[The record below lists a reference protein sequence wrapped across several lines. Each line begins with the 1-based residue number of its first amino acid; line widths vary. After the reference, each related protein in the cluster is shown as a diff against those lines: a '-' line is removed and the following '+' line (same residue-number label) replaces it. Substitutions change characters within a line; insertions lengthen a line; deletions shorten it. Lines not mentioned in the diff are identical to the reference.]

1 MTVLLSYGVRNLRAR
16 MFTTA
21 LTASGMAMVTF
32 VFTAVLM
39 LAEGLER
46 TLADTGSPDN
56 VVILR
61 RSAETEVSS
70 IISRYEAAQI
80 EVGPEP
86 DHTVQG
92 EPMISKE
99 SVVLV
104 TLPKKNSP
112 KPTNVVVR
120 GVGPWSV
127 RLRPQVRLKS
137 GRMFRPGSHEIIAG
151 SSAARRITGLEL
163 NGELRFALRE
173 WRVVGI
179 FDAAD
184 TAFDSEIWGDAD
196 QLMDAFR
203 RNSYSAMIV
212 RVSGPGSFD
221 RLKKRI
227 ENDPRMT
234 VQAKRE
240 IAFYREQSEVM
251 TKFIRILGIVTT
263 GFFSFGAILGAMV
276 TMYTAVANRTK
287 EIGTLRALGFSR
299 AGVLSSFLAESV
311 FLGVLGG
318 GVGVAASSLLQLVTI
333 STLNWETFSEL
344 AFGFTLT
351 GGIAAY
357 AIGFSAFMGF
367 IGGLVPAWTA
377 ARLKIVDALRA
388 S

>member
-1 MTVLLSYGVRNLRAR
+1 
-16 MFTTA
+16 
-21 LTASGMAMVTF
+21 
-32 VFTAVLM
+32 
-39 LAEGLER
+39 
-46 TLADTGSPDN
+46 
-56 VVILR
+56 
-61 RSAETEVSS
+61 
-70 IISRYEAAQI
+70 
-80 EVGPEP
+80 
-86 DHTVQG
+86 
-92 EPMISKE
+92 
-99 SVVLV
+99 
-104 TLPKKNSP
+104 
-112 KPTNVVVR
+112 VVVR

-127 RLRPQVRLKS
+127 KLRPQVRLKS

-173 WRVVGI
+173 WRIVGI

-212 RVSGPGSFD
+212 RVSGPGSFE
-221 RLKKRI
+221 RLKRRI

-263 GFFSFGAILGAMV
+263 VFFSFGAILGAMV